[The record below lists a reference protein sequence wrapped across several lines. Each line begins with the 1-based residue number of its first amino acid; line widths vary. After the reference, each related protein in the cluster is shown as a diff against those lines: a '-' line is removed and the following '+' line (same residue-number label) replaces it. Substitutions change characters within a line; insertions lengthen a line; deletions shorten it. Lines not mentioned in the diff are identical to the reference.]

1 MDNNQ
6 ANDLKE
12 NDFNSDSTNNKKLKH
27 MTVELEI
34 ICVGNELLIGKTLNT
49 NAHWLGKQATDLGA
63 NVKRITLVQDIV
75 DEIANIV
82 QEAIVRK
89 PQFIITTGGLGPT
102 FDDKTLEGITKALN
116 RKLEINQK
124 ALVMVKKKYKEYAG
138 KRQLPTIIELTP
150 PRVKM
155 ATIPEKTEPIK
166 NPTGT
171 APGVRVDLEGTVLFA
186 LPGVP
191 SEMEAIFTETV
202 APLLKQVVGD
212 RVFCE
217 KSMFLDN
224 MMESRLAPL
233 IDKVMSANKGVY
245 IKSHPMGAENKPHIE
260 IHLTIAAKAEEKP
273 MKMLEK
279 AMRQLSIL
287 VEENGGK
294 AIVEQ

>member
-1 MDNNQ
+1 
-6 ANDLKE
+6 
-12 NDFNSDSTNNKKLKH
+12 
-27 MTVELEI
+27 MTVAMEI

-49 NAHWLGKQATDLGA
+49 NAHWLGKQATNLGV
-63 NVKRITLVQDIV
+63 NVKRITVVQDII

-82 QEAIVRK
+82 LESINRK
-89 PQFIITTGGLGPT
+89 PHFIVTTGGLGPT
-102 FDDKTLEGITKALN
+102 FDDKTLEGIAKALN
-116 RKLEINQK
+116 RRLEVNQK
-124 ALVMVKKKYKEYAG
+124 ALAMVKEKCEEYAR
-138 KRQLPTIIELTP
+138 KRQLSTTTVELTP

-155 ATIPEKTEPIK
+155 ATLPEKTEPVN
-166 NPTGT
+166 NPIGT

-191 SEMEAIFTETV
+191 SEMEAIFTETI
-202 APLLKQVVGD
+202 APLLKQAVGD

-224 MMESRLAPL
+224 IMESNLAPL
-233 IDKVMSANKGVY
+233 IDRVMSANKGVY

-260 IHLTIAAKAEEKP
+260 IHLTVAAKAEEKP

-279 AMRQLSIL
+279 SMRQLSIL

-294 AIVEQ
+294 AIVKQ